1 MNYINQFKSFYVQ
14 AKAMFGEIHKID
26 KRLAY
31 LNLLSKSVLAIT
43 PLILLYLTKR
53 LIDLISTGNL
63 SANELITLICFFAG
77 TQIFTSIISQFSEY
91 TSTLFQQK
99 VSDRFSA
106 RIIQKASCV
115 DYTYFEQPEFHNTL
129 HLAQQQALYRV
140 GQLMPAIN
148 SLIASGLSLVF
159 LIVFFISIK
168 AYFLLAF
175 IVLAIPISIN
185 KWIQGKRLS
194 NLEFTLAPK
203 EREANY
209 FFQIL
214 TGIQWAKENRSF
226 QFGEAFGNRMRGL
239 REHIASQK
247 KNIQRAAMGKNILFD
262 ILEIGLMT
270 AAIGY
275 LSWQT
280 IAKLMTLGVF
290 VIYLQGFQRMQSSSK
305 SFFQSILQ
313 LFQLRIFFQ
322 HLFDFFALPETS
334 DKENYKENF
343 PEAIHSLQLKNI
355 SFTYPNATTPIL
367 HDISMNARAG
377 QIIAIVGENGSGKS
391 TLVKLLAKLYRP
403 DAGRFEINGISFD
416 NIKSSSFYEHSAF
429 FFQDYEKYFIEAG
442 QNIHFN
448 VEKITEDESATKAA
462 AEQSGADEFIQKLS
476 SGYQTKLGSVFQGS
490 EQLSGGQ
497 WQKLALARIFY
508 KEAKLIVLDEPSSAL
523 DAFSELRLYEEI
535 KKNNQDKI
543 VILISHRLYN
553 LKLADHIYVM
563 EEGKIIEDGTFNTLI
578 NQGGLFQ
585 QMYEKQRI

>member
-1 MNYINQFKSFYVQ
+1 
-14 AKAMFGEIHKID
+14 
-26 KRLAY
+26 
-31 LNLLSKSVLAIT
+31 
-43 PLILLYLTKR
+43 
-53 LIDLISTGNL
+53 
-63 SANELITLICFFAG
+63 
-77 TQIFTSIISQFSEY
+77 
-91 TSTLFQQK
+91 
-99 VSDRFSA
+99 
-106 RIIQKASCV
+106 
-115 DYTYFEQPEFHNTL
+115 
-129 HLAQQQALYRV
+129 
-140 GQLMPAIN
+140 
-148 SLIASGLSLVF
+148 
-159 LIVFFISIK
+159 
-168 AYFLLAF
+168 
-175 IVLAIPISIN
+175 
-185 KWIQGKRLS
+185 
-194 NLEFTLAPK
+194 
-203 EREANY
+203 
-209 FFQIL
+209 
-214 TGIQWAKENRSF
+214 
-226 QFGEAFGNRMRGL
+226 
-239 REHIASQK
+239 
-247 KNIQRAAMGKNILFD
+247 
-262 ILEIGLMT
+262 
-270 AAIGY
+270 
-275 LSWQT
+275 
-280 IAKLMTLGVF
+280 
-290 VIYLQGFQRMQSSSK
+290 
-305 SFFQSILQ
+305 
-313 LFQLRIFFQ
+313 
-322 HLFDFFALPETS
+322 
-334 DKENYKENF
+334 
-343 PEAIHSLQLKNI
+343 
-355 SFTYPNATTPIL
+355 
-367 HDISMNARAG
+367 MNARAG

>member
-1 MNYINQFKSFYVQ
+1 
-14 AKAMFGEIHKID
+14 MFGEIHKID

-31 LNLLSKSVLAIT
+31 LYLLSKSVLAIT

-63 SANELITLICFFAG
+63 SSNELITLICFFAG
-77 TQIFTSIISQFSEY
+77 TQIFTSIIGQLSEY

-106 RIIQKASCV
+106 RIIQKASRV

-239 REHIASQK
+239 REHIASLK

-280 IAKLMTLGVF
+280 MAKLMTLGVF

-334 DKENYKENF
+334 DKEDSKENF

-377 QIIAIVGENGSGKS
+377 QIVAIVGENGSGKS

-403 DAGRFEINGISFD
+403 DVGRFEINGISFD
-416 NIKSSSFYEHSAF
+416 NIKSSAFYEHSAF

-462 AEQSGADEFIQKLS
+462 AEQSGADEFIQNLS

-563 EEGKIIEDGTFNTLI
+563 QDGKILEDGTFNTLI
-578 NQGGLFQ
+578 NQEGLFQ

>member
-1 MNYINQFKSFYVQ
+1 
-14 AKAMFGEIHKID
+14 MFGEIHKID

-106 RIIQKASCV
+106 RIIQKASRV

-239 REHIASQK
+239 REHIASLK

-280 IAKLMTLGVF
+280 MAKLMTLGLF

-334 DKENYKENF
+334 DKEDYKENF

-403 DAGRFEINGISFD
+403 DVGRFDINGISFD
-416 NIKSSSFYEHSAF
+416 NIKSSAFYEHSAF

-476 SGYQTKLGSVFQGS
+476 AGYQTKLGSVFQGS

-508 KEAKLIVLDEPSSAL
+508 KEAKLVVLDEPSSAL

-535 KKNNQDKI
+535 KKNSQHKI

-563 EEGKIIEDGTFNTLI
+563 QEGRIIEDGTFNTLI

>member
-1 MNYINQFKSFYVQ
+1 
-14 AKAMFGEIHKID
+14 MFGEIHKID

-106 RIIQKASCV
+106 RIIQKASRV

-280 IAKLMTLGVF
+280 MAKLMTLGVF

-403 DAGRFEINGISFD
+403 NVGRLDINGISFD
-416 NIKSSSFYEHSAF
+416 NIKSSAFYEHSAF

-553 LKLADHIYVM
+553 LKLADHIYVI

>member
-26 KRLAY
+26 KRLAS
-31 LNLLSKSVLAIT
+31 LNLLCKSVLAIT
-43 PLILLYLTKR
+43 PLVILYLTKR
-53 LIDLISTGNL
+53 LIDLISIGN
-63 SANELITLICFFAG
+63 SSPNELIIIISLFAV
-77 TQIFTSIISQFSEY
+77 TQIFTSIISQFSDY

-99 VSDRFSA
+99 VSDSFSA
-106 RIIQKASCV
+106 RIIQKASRV
-115 DYTYFEQPEFHNTL
+115 EYTYFEQPEFHNTL

-148 SLIASGLSLVF
+148 SIIASGLSLVF

-226 QFGEAFGNRMRGL
+226 QFGEAFGNRMREL
-239 REHIASQK
+239 REHIASLK

-280 IAKLMTLGVF
+280 MAKLMTLGIF

-322 HLFDFFALPETS
+322 HLFDFFALPKTS
-334 DKENYKENF
+334 DKEDSKENF
-343 PEAIHSLQLKNI
+343 PETIQSLQLHNI

-367 HDISMNARAG
+367 HDISMNASAG
-377 QIIAIVGENGSGKS
+377 KIIAIVGENGSGKS

-403 DAGRFEINGISFD
+403 DAGEFDINGVSFN
-416 NIKSSSFYEHSAF
+416 NIKSSAFYEHSAF

-462 AEQSGADEFIQKLS
+462 AEKSGADEFIRKLS
-476 SGYQTKLGSVFQGS
+476 SGYQTTLGSIFQGS

-535 KKNNQDKI
+535 KNNIQDKI

-563 EEGKIIEDGTFNTLI
+563 QEGKIAEHGTFNTLI

>member
-1 MNYINQFKSFYVQ
+1 
-14 AKAMFGEIHKID
+14 MFGEIHKID

-31 LNLLSKSVLAIT
+31 LNLFTKSVLAIT
-43 PLILLYLTKR
+43 PLVILYLTKR
-53 LIDLISTGNL
+53 LIDLISSGN
-63 SANELITLICFFAG
+63 SSSDELIIIISLFAG
-77 TQIFTSIISQFSEY
+77 TQIFTTIISQFSDY

-106 RIIQKASCV
+106 RIIQKASRV

-175 IVLAIPISIN
+175 IILAIPISIN

-226 QFGEAFGNRMRGL
+226 QFGEAFGNRMKGL
-239 REHIASQK
+239 REHIASLK

-262 ILEIGLMT
+262 ILEIVMLT

-280 IAKLMTLGVF
+280 MAKLMTLGVF

-334 DKENYKENF
+334 DKEDYKENF

-403 DAGRFEINGISFD
+403 DVGRFDINGISFD
-416 NIKSSSFYEHSAF
+416 NIKSSAFYEHSAF

-563 EEGKIIEDGTFNTLI
+563 QEGKILEDGTFNTLI

>member
-1 MNYINQFKSFYVQ
+1 
-14 AKAMFGEIHKID
+14 MFGEIHKID

-106 RIIQKASCV
+106 RIIQKASRV

>member
-26 KRLAY
+26 KPLAY

-77 TQIFTSIISQFSEY
+77 TQIFTSIISQFSDY

-99 VSDRFSA
+99 VSDSFSA
-106 RIIQKASCV
+106 RIIQKASRV
-115 DYTYFEQPEFHNTL
+115 EYTYFEQPEFHNTL

-148 SLIASGLSLVF
+148 SIIASGLSLVF

-226 QFGEAFGNRMRGL
+226 QFGEAFGNRMREL
-239 REHIASQK
+239 REHIASLK

-280 IAKLMTLGVF
+280 MAKLMTLGIF

-322 HLFDFFALPETS
+322 HLFDFFALPKTS
-334 DKENYKENF
+334 DKEDSKENF
-343 PEAIHSLQLKNI
+343 PETIQSLQLHNI

-367 HDISMNARAG
+367 HDISMNASAG
-377 QIIAIVGENGSGKS
+377 KIIAIVGENGSGKS

-403 DAGRFEINGISFD
+403 DAGEFDINGVSFN
-416 NIKSSSFYEHSAF
+416 NIKSSAFYEHSAF

-462 AEQSGADEFIQKLS
+462 AEKSGADEFIRKLS
-476 SGYQTKLGSVFQGS
+476 SGYQTTLGSIFQGS

-535 KKNNQDKI
+535 KNNIQDKI

-563 EEGKIIEDGTFNTLI
+563 QEGKIAEHGTFNTLI

>member
-1 MNYINQFKSFYVQ
+1 MNYIHQFKNFYIQ

-31 LNLLSKSVLAIT
+31 LNLLTKSVLAIT

-63 SANELITLICFFAG
+63 SANELITLISLFAG
-77 TQIFTSIISQFSEY
+77 TQIFTSIISQFSDF

-106 RIIQKASCV
+106 RIIQKASRV

-140 GQLMPAIN
+140 GQLMPSIN

-239 REHIASQK
+239 REHIALLK

-262 ILEIGLMT
+262 ILEIGMLT

-280 IAKLMTLGVF
+280 MAKLMTLGVF

-334 DKENYKENF
+334 DKEDFKENF
-343 PEAIHSLQLKNI
+343 PEAIHSLELKNI
-355 SFTYPNATTPIL
+355 SFTYPNATKSIL
-367 HDISMNARAG
+367 HDINMNARAG

-391 TLVKLLAKLYRP
+391 TLVKLLAKLYGP
-403 DAGRFEINGISFD
+403 NAGRFYINGISLD

-508 KEAKLIVLDEPSSAL
+508 KNAKFIVLDEPSSAL

-535 KKNNQDKI
+535 KKNSQNKI

-553 LKLADHIYVM
+553 LKLTDHIYVM
-563 EEGKIIEDGTFNTLI
+563 QEGKILEDGTFNTLI

>member
-1 MNYINQFKSFYVQ
+1 
-14 AKAMFGEIHKID
+14 MFGEIHKID

-63 SANELITLICFFAG
+63 SANELITLISFFAG

-106 RIIQKASCV
+106 RIIQKASRV

-159 LIVFFISIK
+159 LIVFFISII

-175 IVLAIPISIN
+175 IILAIPISIN

-239 REHIASQK
+239 REHIASLK

-280 IAKLMTLGVF
+280 MAKLMTLGVF

-305 SFFQSILQ
+305 SFFHSIMQ

-334 DKENYKENF
+334 DKEDYKANF

-403 DAGRFEINGISFD
+403 DVGRFDINGISFD
-416 NIKSSSFYEHSAF
+416 NIKSSAFYEHSAF

-563 EEGKIIEDGTFNTLI
+563 QEGKILEDGTFNTLI

>member
-1 MNYINQFKSFYVQ
+1 
-14 AKAMFGEIHKID
+14 MFGEIHKID

-31 LNLLSKSVLAIT
+31 LNLLTKSVLAIT

-63 SANELITLICFFAG
+63 SANELITLISLFAG
-77 TQIFTSIISQFSEY
+77 TQIFTSIISQFSDF

-106 RIIQKASCV
+106 RIIQKASRV

-140 GQLMPAIN
+140 GQLMPSIN

-239 REHIASQK
+239 REHIALLK

-262 ILEIGLMT
+262 ILEIGMLT

-280 IAKLMTLGVF
+280 MAKLMTLGVF

-334 DKENYKENF
+334 DKEDFKENF
-343 PEAIHSLQLKNI
+343 PEAIHSLELKNI
-355 SFTYPNATTPIL
+355 SFTYPNATKSIL
-367 HDISMNARAG
+367 HDINMNARAG

-391 TLVKLLAKLYRP
+391 TLVKLLAKLYGP
-403 DAGRFEINGISFD
+403 NAGRFYINGISLD

-508 KEAKLIVLDEPSSAL
+508 KNAKFIVLDEPSSAL

-535 KKNNQDKI
+535 KKNSQNKI

-553 LKLADHIYVM
+553 LKLTDHIYVM
-563 EEGKIIEDGTFNTLI
+563 QEGKILEDGTFNTLI

>member
-1 MNYINQFKSFYVQ
+1 
-14 AKAMFGEIHKID
+14 MFGEIHKID

>member
-1 MNYINQFKSFYVQ
+1 
-14 AKAMFGEIHKID
+14 MFGEIHKID

-63 SANELITLICFFAG
+63 SSNELITLICFFAG
-77 TQIFTSIISQFSEY
+77 TQIFTSIIGQFSEY

-106 RIIQKASCV
+106 RIIQKASRV

-239 REHIASQK
+239 REHIASLK

-280 IAKLMTLGVF
+280 MAKLMTLGVF

-334 DKENYKENF
+334 DKEDSKENF

-377 QIIAIVGENGSGKS
+377 QIVAIVGENGSGKS

-403 DAGRFEINGISFD
+403 DVGRFEINGIPFQ
-416 NIKSSSFYEHSAF
+416 NFKSSTFYEHSAF

-462 AEQSGADEFIQKLS
+462 AEQSGADEFIQNLS

-563 EEGKIIEDGTFNTLI
+563 QDGKILEDGIFNTLI

>member
-1 MNYINQFKSFYVQ
+1 
-14 AKAMFGEIHKID
+14 MFGEIHKIN

-31 LNLLSKSVLAIT
+31 LNLFTKSVLAIT
-43 PLILLYLTKR
+43 PLVILYLTKR
-53 LIDLISTGNL
+53 LIDLISSGN
-63 SANELITLICFFAG
+63 SSSDELIIIISLFAG
-77 TQIFTSIISQFSEY
+77 TQIFTTIISQFSEY

-106 RIIQKASCV
+106 RIIQKASRV

-148 SLIASGLSLVF
+148 SLISSGLSVVF

-226 QFGEAFGNRMRGL
+226 HFGEAFGNRMKGL
-239 REHIASQK
+239 REHIASLK

-262 ILEIGLMT
+262 ILEIVMLT

-275 LSWQT
+275 LSWQAM
-280 IAKLMTLGVF
+280 AKLMTLGVF

-334 DKENYKENF
+334 DKEDYKEHF
-343 PEAIHSLQLKNI
+343 PETIQSLQLQNI
-355 SFTYPNATTPIL
+355 FFTYPNATTPIL
-367 HDISMNARAG
+367 HEISMNASAG

-391 TLVKLLAKLYRP
+391 TLVKLLAKLYQP
-403 DAGRFEINGISFD
+403 DAGRFDINGISFD
-416 NIKSSSFYEHSAF
+416 NIKSRSFYEHSAF

-442 QNIHFN
+442 QNIHFKL
-448 VEKITEDESATKAA
+448 EKINDDESATKVA

-476 SGYQTKLGSVFQGS
+476 AGYQTKLGSVFQGS

-508 KEAKLIVLDEPSSAL
+508 KEAKLVVLDEPSSAL

-535 KKNNQDKI
+535 KKNSQHKI
-543 VILISHRLYN
+543 VVLISHRLYN

-563 EEGKIIEDGTFNTLI
+563 QEGKIIEDGTFNTLI

>member
-1 MNYINQFKSFYVQ
+1 
-14 AKAMFGEIHKID
+14 MFGEIHKID

-31 LNLLSKSVLAIT
+31 LNLFTKSVLAIT
-43 PLILLYLTKR
+43 PLVILYLTKR
-53 LIDLISTGNL
+53 LIDLISSGN
-63 SANELITLICFFAG
+63 SSSDELIIVISLFAV
-77 TQIFTSIISQFSEY
+77 TQIFTTIISQFSDY

-106 RIIQKASCV
+106 RIIQKASRV

-175 IVLAIPISIN
+175 ILLAIPISVN

-226 QFGEAFGNRMRGL
+226 QFGEAFGNRMKGL
-239 REHIASQK
+239 REHIASLK

-262 ILEIGLMT
+262 ILEIVMLT

-275 LSWQT
+275 LSWQAM
-280 IAKLMTLGVF
+280 AKLMTLGVF

-322 HLFDFFALPETS
+322 HLFDFFALSETS
-334 DKENYKENF
+334 DKEDYKENF
-343 PEAIHSLQLKNI
+343 PETIQSLQLQNI
-355 SFTYPNATTPIL
+355 SFTYPNAKAPIL
-367 HDISMNARAG
+367 HDISMKAGTG

-391 TLVKLLAKLYRP
+391 TLVKLLAKLYQT
-403 DAGRFEINGISFD
+403 DAGRFDINGISLE
-416 NIKSSSFYEHSAF
+416 NIKSSSFYEHTAF

-448 VEKITEDESATKAA
+448 VEKINDDESATKAA

-476 SGYQTKLGSVFQGS
+476 AGYQTKLGSVFQGS

-508 KEAKLIVLDEPSSAL
+508 KEAKLVVLDEPSSAL

-535 KKNNQDKI
+535 KKNSQNKI
-543 VILISHRLYN
+543 VVLISHRLYN

-563 EEGKIIEDGTFNTLI
+563 QEGKIIEDGTFNTLI

>member
-1 MNYINQFKSFYVQ
+1 
-14 AKAMFGEIHKID
+14 MFGEIHKID

-63 SANELITLICFFAG
+63 SANELITLISFFAG

-106 RIIQKASCV
+106 RIIQKASRV

-159 LIVFFISIK
+159 LIVFFISII

-175 IVLAIPISIN
+175 IILAIPISIN

-239 REHIASQK
+239 REHIASLK

-280 IAKLMTLGVF
+280 MAKLMTLGVF

-305 SFFQSILQ
+305 SFFQSIMQ

-334 DKENYKENF
+334 DKEDYKANF

-403 DAGRFEINGISFD
+403 DVGRFDINGISFD
-416 NIKSSSFYEHSAF
+416 NIKSSAFYEHSAF

-563 EEGKIIEDGTFNTLI
+563 QEGKILEDGTVNTLI

>member
-1 MNYINQFKSFYVQ
+1 
-14 AKAMFGEIHKID
+14 MFGEIHKID

-63 SANELITLICFFAG
+63 SSNELITLICFFAG

-106 RIIQKASCV
+106 RIIQKASRV

-239 REHIASQK
+239 REHIASLK

-280 IAKLMTLGVF
+280 MAKLMTLGVF

-334 DKENYKENF
+334 DKEDSKENF

-377 QIIAIVGENGSGKS
+377 QIVAIVGENGSGKS

-403 DAGRFEINGISFD
+403 DVGRFEINGISFD
-416 NIKSSSFYEHSAF
+416 NIKSSAFYEHSAF

-462 AEQSGADEFIQKLS
+462 AEQSGADEFIQNLS

-563 EEGKIIEDGTFNTLI
+563 QDGKILEDGTFNTLI
-578 NQGGLFQ
+578 NQEGLFQ

>member
-31 LNLLSKSVLAIT
+31 LYLLSKSVLAIT

-63 SANELITLICFFAG
+63 SSNELITLICFFAG
-77 TQIFTSIISQFSEY
+77 TQIFTSIIGQLSEY

-106 RIIQKASCV
+106 RIIQKASRV

-239 REHIASQK
+239 REHIASLK

-280 IAKLMTLGVF
+280 MAKLMTLGVF

-334 DKENYKENF
+334 DKEDSKENF

-377 QIIAIVGENGSGKS
+377 QIVAIVGENGSGKS

-403 DAGRFEINGISFD
+403 DVGRFEINGISFD
-416 NIKSSSFYEHSAF
+416 NIKSSAFYEHSAF

-462 AEQSGADEFIQKLS
+462 AEQSGADEFIQNLS

-563 EEGKIIEDGTFNTLI
+563 QDGKILEDGTFNTLI
-578 NQGGLFQ
+578 NQEGLFQ

>member
-1 MNYINQFKSFYVQ
+1 
-14 AKAMFGEIHKID
+14 MFGEIHKID

-106 RIIQKASCV
+106 RIIQKASRV

-239 REHIASQK
+239 REHIASLK

-280 IAKLMTLGVF
+280 MAKLMTLGVF

-334 DKENYKENF
+334 DKEDSKENF

-355 SFTYPNATTPIL
+355 TFTYPNATIPIL

-403 DAGRFEINGISFD
+403 DVGRFEINGIPFH
-416 NIKSSSFYEHSAF
+416 NIKSSAFYEHSAF

-448 VEKITEDESATKAA
+448 VEGITEDESATKAA
-462 AEQSGADEFIQKLS
+462 AEQSGADEFIQNLS
-476 SGYQTKLGSVFQGS
+476 SGYQTKLGSVFLGS

-535 KKNNQDKI
+535 KNNNQDKI

-563 EEGKIIEDGTFNTLI
+563 QEGKIIEDGTFNTLI